1 MTSPDNYTALLELP
15 LFLGMSKNDLASV
28 ITLIKPRISV
38 IAKGNTFIKENDVCD
53 SLYFLMS
60 GKVNA
65 ISNSDD
71 NGYTLAEVINAT
83 AIFQPERIFG
93 LKQRYT
99 KTFQTVTECK
109 LIKISKADVMKLSDE
124 YEIFRLNLLNIICAL
139 SQRNTRYQWR
149 KREKSIRG
157 KIVRFIETRSIRPAG
172 EKKLTIKLETLGL
185 EIGESRLNTSRELHK
200 MHDSGLIIMKRNEII
215 IPAFEKLL
223 MK

>member
-1 MTSPDNYTALLELP
+1 
-15 LFLGMSKNDLASV
+15 
-28 ITLIKPRISV
+28 
-38 IAKGNTFIKENDVCD
+38 
-53 SLYFLMS
+53 
-60 GKVNA
+60 
-65 ISNSDD
+65 
-71 NGYTLAEVINAT
+71 
-83 AIFQPERIFG
+83 
-93 LKQRYT
+93 
-99 KTFQTVTECK
+99 
-109 LIKISKADVMKLSDE
+109 MKLSDE

-149 KREKSIRG
+149 KRETSIRG

-172 EKKLTIKLETLGL
+172 KKKLTIKLETLGL